1 MTIKKRKKKK
11 KKKKPSVCKPAAPS
25 YRSELDLS
33 SLNSITVVPHLLLF
47 NMSQS
52 ASQTS
57 PTDDKHHTIKQG

>member
-52 ASQTS
+52 
-57 PTDDKHHTIKQG
+57 